1 MSHKTG
7 LTASR
12 IHQLQS
18 TPRPHNTMTYGASII
33 VLSDSVEMKM
43 PTPSDDSVAGAP
55 ASVDVSEDA
64 SGTEEHEGGRGSMTD
79 APPTAASLD
88 GSNADRSKD
97 LKEPLVP
104 SSKAGYGAVHT
115 SVPRLYDTDS
125 TLHISKDVASGYLV
139 LLTGGTVSS
148 SGVGKGGR
156 LKEIKRTKTKK
167 CCSRLRS
174 SSQHSSG
181 GDTSSTINT
190 RIPDDAIAL
199 AFMSLTDGN
208 VVDSLFG
215 VQGRGGIKRAK
226 ETSKFAYEAAREAKE
241 ALREASYSSEAIP
254 RIAVEAYELC
264 FEVVIDYHKRLDKL
278 GFFSQCYQREVIR
291 GEAEESLEEAFAIL
305 REAVEAAT

>member
-1 MSHKTG
+1 
-7 LTASR
+7 
-12 IHQLQS
+12 
-18 TPRPHNTMTYGASII
+18 
-33 VLSDSVEMKM
+33 M
-43 PTPSDDSVAGAP
+43 PTPSDESAAGAP
-55 ASVDVSEDA
+55 VSVDVDISEDA
-64 SGTEEHEGGRGSMTD
+64 SGTEEHESGRGSMTD
-79 APPTAASLD
+79 IPPTAASLD

-115 SVPRLYDTDS
+115 SAPRLYDTDS

-148 SGVGKGGR
+148 GGVGKGGK
-156 LKEIKRTKTKK
+156 LKGIKRTKTKK

-181 GDTSSTINT
+181 GDTSSTNNT

-208 VVDSLFG
+208 VVDTLFG

-241 ALREASYSSEAIP
+241 ALREASYSSEAVP

-264 FEVVIDYHKRLDKL
+264 FEVVIDYHNRLDKL

-291 GEAEESLEEAFAIL
+291 GEAEEGLEEAFAIL